1 MLVCVVSHPSD
12 AAEGLAA
19 SFHARTQAL
28 FDALVKGDK
37 TVWDRTLDDD
47 CLITTE
53 DGKFLSKAEM
63 LKDVRP
69 LPAGFAAHIDVR
81 DVTVRRVGDAAVVH
95 YWLDEV
101 ETIFGQELR
110 TTYVQ
115 TDTYRRADGVWKA
128 IAQHETV
135 VPRDLEPIAVD
146 SRDWK
151 QLLGYYRFSERATS
165 RSRGARPR
173 VGRVSGFTA
182 GGHMGQW
189 LLGPGLC
196 HECRLERTA
205 QYRPRA
211 ASS

>member
-1 MLVCVVSHPSD
+1 
-12 AAEGLAA
+12 
-19 SFHARTQAL
+19 
-28 FDALVKGDK
+28 LVKGEK

-63 LKDVRP
+63 LKNVRP

-165 RSRGARPR
+165 RYHVFERDGTLYGGNDESSATRLIPLAPLVFFQQGSIHIMIFVKDPGGAVNEVRQLHKYNEVR
-173 VGRVSGFTA
+173 MR
-182 GGHMGQW
+182 
-189 LLGPGLC
+189 
-196 HECRLERTA
+196 
-205 QYRPRA
+205 RA
-211 ASS
+211 AGS